1 MFFAVS
7 LWLCGCVI
15 ACAAMRIAIVG
26 SGGLGGYFGG
36 RFAAAGVDV
45 AFLARGAHLQALQTV
60 GLRIESPNGNLHLPR
75 VTATD
80 DPSTIGPVDVVFF
93 AVKLY
98 DTESAIPLLP
108 PLIGTDTVVIP
119 FQNGVESVEM
129 LSPAVDRPH
138 LAVGTSYVQASIAEP
153 GVIKHIAL
161 DRLIF
166 GELDGSRTPRLE
178 QLFNVCRD
186 AGVSPTLSD
195 QIEVEIWSKFVHL
208 SVLSGMTSVARSP
221 VGPLRD
227 DPDLFAMWQAAL
239 VETIAVARAKGVAL
253 PRRLFDELITLL
265 QQLPPQGASSMLQD
279 LERHRRL
286 ELPWLSGAVVRMGEA
301 FDVETPIHRFI
312 TTVLKPHVN
321 GRATGSG
328 L

>member
-1 MFFAVS
+1 
-7 LWLCGCVI
+7 
-15 ACAAMRIAIVG
+15 MRIAIVG

-36 RFAAAGVDV
+36 RLAAAGVDV
-45 AFLARGAHLQALQTV
+45 VFVARGAHLAALRTS

-75 VTATD
+75 VSATD
-80 DPSTIGPVDVVFF
+80 DTSTVGPVDVVFF

-108 PLIGTDTVVIP
+108 SLIGADTVVIP

-129 LSPAVDRPH
+129 LSHAVDRSR
-138 LAVGTSYVQASIAEP
+138 LAGGTSYVQAGIAEP
-153 GVIKHIAL
+153 GLIRHIGL

-166 GELDGSRTPRLE
+166 GELDGARTPRLE
-178 QLFNVCRD
+178 RLFEACRQ
-186 AGVSPTLSD
+186 AGVTAVLSE

-208 SVLSGMTSVARSP
+208 SVLSGMTSVTRSS
-221 VGPLRD
+221 VGVLRD

-239 VETIAVARAKGVAL
+239 VETIAVARAKGIAL
-253 PRRLFDELITLL
+253 PRGLFDELVTLL
-265 QQLPPQGASSMLQD
+265 HQLPAQAASSMCQD

-286 ELPWLSGAVVRMGEA
+286 ELPWLSGAVVRMGRA
-301 FDVETPIHRFI
+301 LDVETPIHRFI
-312 TTVLKPHVN
+312 TTVLGPHV
-321 GRATGSG
+321 GGKAIGSG